1 MKIMAIWETPDANAT
16 KIIRSKK
23 ELQKAKFRGKKPNR
37 MLVHPEDMK
46 VVTPTQLKKYIA
58 HTGIIILL
66 GTAKPIYDGRVR
78 NGSKPSLLITDDIKS
93 N

>member
-1 MKIMAIWETPDANAT
+1 MKIMAIWDTPDANAT

-46 VVTPTQLKKYIA
+46 IINPAQLKKYIA

-66 GTAKPIYDGRVR
+66 GTAKPIYDGRVKVGTR
-78 NGSKPSLLITDDIKS
+78 PTLLITDDIKS